1 MVIQFKRKE
10 EELRRRQEYDN
21 EIDKTLFD
29 FDDEI
34 DNLSD
39 VEERYKCNAFPN
51 NEN

>member
-10 EELRRRQEYDN
+10 EELRRRQEFDN
-21 EIDKTLFD
+21 EVDKTLFD

-39 VEERYKCNAFPN
+39 VEERYKFNVVPI
-51 NEN
+51 